1 MKPRCL
7 FVPYVTATERV
18 ESVVTR
24 TPTSDPNEYFETE
37 MTPEEAENY
46 ALDLLIAVRRAKHV
60 RASREWHERQQSG
73 TEP

>member
-7 FVPYVTATERV
+7 LVPYVIATEKV

-24 TPTSDPNEYFETE
+24 TPTSDPNVYFETE

-46 ALDLLIAVRRAKHV
+46 AIDLLNAVRRAKHL
-60 RASREWHERQQSG
+60 RSRRV
-73 TEP
+73 